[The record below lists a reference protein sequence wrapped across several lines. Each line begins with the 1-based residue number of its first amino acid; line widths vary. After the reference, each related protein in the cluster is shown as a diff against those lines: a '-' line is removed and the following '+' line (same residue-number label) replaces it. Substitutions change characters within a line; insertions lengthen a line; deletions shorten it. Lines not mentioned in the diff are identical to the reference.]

1 MRATHHQQ
9 MAQVKGNRMARV
21 VYKIVEHDG
30 GWAYSADHVFSETFG
45 SHDAAR
51 QAAERAA
58 DEQTLSGDEAAISFQ
73 DANGRWHEELVQGD
87 DRPATVVEG

>member
-1 MRATHHQQ
+1 
-9 MAQVKGNRMARV
+9 MAKV

-30 GWAYSADHVFSETFG
+30 GWAYQVDHVFSETFR

-58 DEQTLSGDEAAISFQ
+58 TEQQLSGADAAISYQ
-73 DANGRWHEELVQGD
+73 DGNGLWHEQLVHGD
-87 DRPATVVEG
+87 DRPITEVEG